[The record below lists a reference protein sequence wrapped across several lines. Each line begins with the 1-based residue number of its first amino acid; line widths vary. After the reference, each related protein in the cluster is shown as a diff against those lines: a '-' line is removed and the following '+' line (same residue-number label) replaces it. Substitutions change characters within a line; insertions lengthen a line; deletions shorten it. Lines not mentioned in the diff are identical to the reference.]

1 MLTTEQIEVI
11 RPGDERYDEA
21 RSAWNLAADLNPA
34 AVAYPTRAE
43 DVASIVTYAREH
55 GLRVTAQGT
64 GHNATPHGDL
74 SDAVL
79 LKTERMR
86 GVEIDV
92 EGRRARAEAGALWAD
107 VTAPASEHGLAPLS
121 GSSPN
126 VGVVGYF
133 LGGGVSLGLA
143 RAFGVAANSV
153 LAFEVVTADG
163 RLRRVDA
170 DHDADLFW
178 ALRGGGGSFGIVT
191 AVEFTLYAVPELYG
205 GVMLWP
211 ADRAREVLEAWVAF
225 TRTAPDAFTSTVRLM
240 NVPDLPEI
248 PELVRGRQLVAIDGV
263 HVGPADEGAALTAP
277 FRALGPEVDGFGPL
291 PPVALSYVHM
301 DPEEPM
307 AGCSDSQ
314 LLDDVPAETIDR
326 ILAVAAPRP
335 DTPLAAVELRHL
347 GGAMARRPEGAGVVG
362 AFDAPYLAF
371 AVGPALHP
379 ALTAAVEAH
388 LALFRDALR
397 PEDSGREYLN
407 FAERSRD
414 ASAFFGAGDLAR
426 LRAVK
431 AEVDPEGMILANHP
445 V

>member
-178 ALRGGGGSFGIVT
+178 ALRGGGGSFAIVT

-314 LLDDVPAETIDR
+314 LLDDVTAETIDR

-335 DTPLAAVELRHL
+335 ETPLAAVELRHL

-362 AFDAPYLAF
+362 AFDAPTWPSRL
-371 AVGPALHP
+371 
-379 ALTAAVEAH
+379 
-388 LALFRDALR
+388 
-397 PEDSGREYLN
+397 GR
-407 FAERSRD
+407 RCTPR
-414 ASAFFGAGDLAR
+414 
-426 LRAVK
+426 
-431 AEVDPEGMILANHP
+431 
-445 V
+445 

>member
-1 MLTTEQIEVI
+1 M
-11 RPGDERYDEA
+11 
-21 RSAWNLAADLNPA
+21 
-34 AVAYPTRAE
+34 
-43 DVASIVTYAREH
+43 
-55 GLRVTAQGT
+55 
-64 GHNATPHGDL
+64 
-74 SDAVL
+74 
-79 LKTERMR
+79 
-86 GVEIDV
+86 
-92 EGRRARAEAGALWAD
+92 WAD

-153 LAFEVVTADG
+153 LAFELVTADG

-191 AVEFTLYAVPELYG
+191 AIEFTLYAVPELYG
-205 GVMLWP
+205 GAMMWP
-211 ADRAREVLEAWVAF
+211 CRPRPRDARAPGSRSRAP
-225 TRTAPDAFTSTVRLM
+225 RPDAFTSTVRLM
-240 NVPDLPEI
+240 HVPDLPEI
-248 PELVRGRQLVAIDGV
+248 PELVRGRQLVVIDGV
-263 HVGPADEGAALTAP
+263 FVGPADEGAALTAP
-277 FRALGPEVDGFGPL
+277 FRALEPGGRRLRPAAARGPELRAHGPRGADGG
-291 PPVALSYVHM
+291 
-301 DPEEPM
+301 
-307 AGCSDSQ
+307 
-314 LLDDVPAETIDR
+314 LLGQSA
-326 ILAVAAPRP
+326 
-335 DTPLAAVELRHL
+335 
-347 GGAMARRPEGAGVVG
+347 ARRRDRRDHRSDPGGRGA
-362 AFDAPYLAF
+362 AARH
-371 AVGPALHP
+371 AVGRRRAPPPRRRHGAAARGRGRRRRVSTRRIWPSRSGRRSHP